1 MHASPK
7 ATRQILEQNFLQI
20 LVEGLRRHEEHQLLK
35 VCLTALGKIFKRTR
49 RTDDRELVLCEF
61 ERIGGIDLVE
71 TL

>member
-1 MHASPK
+1 M
-7 ATRQILEQNFLQI
+7 
-20 LVEGLRRHEEHQLLK
+20 EGLRRHEEHQLLK